1 MAKDIYKRL
10 TVIFYEKDKECYE
23 EFNQLA
29 QDQDISM
36 TNLAKKLIY
45 KELEDSKKGWLISP
59 FFFIYK
65 QVTFKISAI
74 NLIVSPATIQFID
87 VHHLFI
93 LLLIFLATS

>member
-1 MAKDIYKRL
+1 MCIFSATFSYISIIINRKGVGTLAKDIYKRL

-45 KELEDSKKGWLISP
+45 KELEDSKKG
-59 FFFIYK
+59 
-65 QVTFKISAI
+65 
-74 NLIVSPATIQFID
+74 
-87 VHHLFI
+87 
-93 LLLIFLATS
+93 

>member
-1 MAKDIYKRL
+1 MCIFSATFSYISIIINRKGVGTLAKDIYKRL

-45 KELEDSKKGWLISP
+45 KELEDNKKG
-59 FFFIYK
+59 
-65 QVTFKISAI
+65 
-74 NLIVSPATIQFID
+74 
-87 VHHLFI
+87 
-93 LLLIFLATS
+93 

>member
-1 MAKDIYKRL
+1 MCIFLATFSYISIIINRKGVGTLAKDIYKRL

-45 KELEDSKKGWLISP
+45 KELEDSKKG
-59 FFFIYK
+59 
-65 QVTFKISAI
+65 
-74 NLIVSPATIQFID
+74 
-87 VHHLFI
+87 
-93 LLLIFLATS
+93 

>member
-59 FFFIYK
+59 F
-65 QVTFKISAI
+65 
-74 NLIVSPATIQFID
+74 
-87 VHHLFI
+87 
-93 LLLIFLATS
+93 IFLSINK

>member
-1 MAKDIYKRL
+1 MCIFLATFSYISIIINRKGVGILAKDIYKRL

-45 KELEDSKKGWLISP
+45 KELEQMKKG
-59 FFFIYK
+59 
-65 QVTFKISAI
+65 
-74 NLIVSPATIQFID
+74 
-87 VHHLFI
+87 
-93 LLLIFLATS
+93 

>member
-1 MAKDIYKRL
+1 MCIFLATFSYISIIINRKGVGILAKDIYKRL

-45 KELEDSKKGWLISP
+45 KELEDSKKG
-59 FFFIYK
+59 
-65 QVTFKISAI
+65 
-74 NLIVSPATIQFID
+74 
-87 VHHLFI
+87 
-93 LLLIFLATS
+93 

>member
-1 MAKDIYKRL
+1 MCIFSVTFSYIIIINRKGVRILAKDIYKRL

-45 KELEDSKKGWLISP
+45 KELEQMKKG
-59 FFFIYK
+59 
-65 QVTFKISAI
+65 
-74 NLIVSPATIQFID
+74 
-87 VHHLFI
+87 
-93 LLLIFLATS
+93 

>member
-1 MAKDIYKRL
+1 MCIFSATFSYISITINRKGVRTLAKDIYKRL

-45 KELEDSKKGWLISP
+45 KELEDSKKG
-59 FFFIYK
+59 
-65 QVTFKISAI
+65 
-74 NLIVSPATIQFID
+74 
-87 VHHLFI
+87 
-93 LLLIFLATS
+93 

>member
-1 MAKDIYKRL
+1 MCIFLATFSYISIIINRKGVRTLAKDIYKRL

-45 KELEDSKKGWLISP
+45 KELEDSKKG
-59 FFFIYK
+59 
-65 QVTFKISAI
+65 
-74 NLIVSPATIQFID
+74 
-87 VHHLFI
+87 
-93 LLLIFLATS
+93 

>member
-1 MAKDIYKRL
+1 MCIFSVTFSYIIIIINRKGVRILAKDIYKRL

-45 KELEDSKKGWLISP
+45 KELEDNKKG
-59 FFFIYK
+59 
-65 QVTFKISAI
+65 
-74 NLIVSPATIQFID
+74 
-87 VHHLFI
+87 
-93 LLLIFLATS
+93 

>member
-1 MAKDIYKRL
+1 MCIFSVTFSYIIIINRKGVRILAKDIYKRL

-45 KELEDSKKGWLISP
+45 KELEDNKKG
-59 FFFIYK
+59 
-65 QVTFKISAI
+65 
-74 NLIVSPATIQFID
+74 
-87 VHHLFI
+87 
-93 LLLIFLATS
+93 

>member
-1 MAKDIYKRL
+1 MCIFLATFSYISIIINRKGVGILAKDIYKRL

-45 KELEDSKKGWLISP
+45 KELEDNKKG
-59 FFFIYK
+59 
-65 QVTFKISAI
+65 
-74 NLIVSPATIQFID
+74 
-87 VHHLFI
+87 
-93 LLLIFLATS
+93 

>member
-1 MAKDIYKRL
+1 MCIFLATFSYISIIINRKGVGTLAKDIYKRL

-45 KELEDSKKGWLISP
+45 KELEDNKKG
-59 FFFIYK
+59 
-65 QVTFKISAI
+65 
-74 NLIVSPATIQFID
+74 
-87 VHHLFI
+87 
-93 LLLIFLATS
+93 

>member
-45 KELEDSKKGWLISP
+45 KELEDSKKG
-59 FFFIYK
+59 
-65 QVTFKISAI
+65 
-74 NLIVSPATIQFID
+74 
-87 VHHLFI
+87 
-93 LLLIFLATS
+93 